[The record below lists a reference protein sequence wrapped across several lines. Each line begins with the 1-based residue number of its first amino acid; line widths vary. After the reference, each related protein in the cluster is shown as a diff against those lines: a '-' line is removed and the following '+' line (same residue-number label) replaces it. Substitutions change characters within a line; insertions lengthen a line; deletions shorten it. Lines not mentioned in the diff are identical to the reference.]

1 MDTELSTPDSVLK
14 VKTSKVS
21 RLKSVYAKNLQKA
34 KIST

>member
-1 MDTELSTPDSVLK
+1 MRVSVLK

-21 RLKSVYAKNLQKA
+21 RLKSVYANNLQKA